1 MLPENRRLRQSAP
14 DTVPARP
21 SAATAMFSFRN
32 ASTAAVCLG
41 GNPWSED
48 RKLFSDKNLCRNEL
62 RHVLPRLLLFG
73 STRVAER

>member
-1 MLPENRRLRQSAP
+1 
-14 DTVPARP
+14 
-21 SAATAMFSFRN
+21 MFSFRN

-62 RHVLPRLLLFG
+62 RHLLPRLLPFG
-73 STRVAER
+73 STRVAQR